1 MSDYINRQKAC
12 EALEDLANYYNR
24 ENHEPVMA
32 NGILT
37 ARAKL
42 IDIPT
47 IDVAPVTHCKDCKYG
62 IECKF
67 KGELRFQ
74 CSQDIPDVIYQPNDF
89 CSKGERK
96 DGEK

>member
-1 MSDYINRQKAC
+1 M
-12 EALEDLANYYNR
+12 
-24 ENHEPVMA
+24 
-32 NGILT
+32 
-37 ARAKL
+37 KL
-42 IDIPT
+42 IDADYADKLAKDMFKGQIGIT
-47 IDVAPVTHCKDCKYG
+47 FYQAIHAMLEAIKPVDAVHVVKCEECKYG

-74 CSQDIPDVIYQPNDF
+74 CSQDIPDAMYQPNDF